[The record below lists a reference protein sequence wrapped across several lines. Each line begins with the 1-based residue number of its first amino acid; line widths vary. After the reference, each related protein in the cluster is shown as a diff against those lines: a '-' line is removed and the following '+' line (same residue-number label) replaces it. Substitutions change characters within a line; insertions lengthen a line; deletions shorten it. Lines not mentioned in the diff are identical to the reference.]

1 MAIAA
6 CSAMSIMAYLAP
18 DLVVPL
24 VQDRFQVRSM
34 VLSALE
40 PHLFKSVCGLGAD
53 A

>member
-34 VLSALE
+34 TSSALE
-40 PHLFKSVCGLGAD
+40 PRISVSVCGLGAD

>member
-34 VLSALE
+34 TFRLCL
-40 PHLFKSVCGLGAD
+40 CGLGAD